1 MIPKNERWKAVAIA
15 VLAVAAVLMIWLR
28 PIHLGLDLQGGT
40 SIILE
45 ADTDGQP
52 LESGTL
58 EQMIG
63 VIERRVNQLGLA
75 ESVIQRRGNDRI
87 AVELPGY
94 DDQEAAIAA
103 LGKTA
108 QLTMS
113 DEHGNVIITGAE
125 LKDAILSRDN
135 YGRPAVAVTFRPDG
149 AAKFAEF
156 TRANIGRPI
165 VISLDDEILS
175 TAVIQD
181 AITDG
186 RGQIS
191 GRFTVEEAK
200 ELAALLRAGAL
211 PVPVK
216 VIGAQTVGPSLGQTS
231 VQQSL
236 RAAIIGVIGTVI
248 FMLLVYRGLGVV
260 AALALSIYGILVAG
274 GLMGM
279 GAVLTLPG
287 IAGLVLSV
295 GMAVDGNVLI
305 FERAK
310 EEYKNTGN
318 VYASIRKGYERA
330 MTAIIDS
337 NLTTVLAAVILFFL
351 STGAVRGFAVTLGM
365 GTLASF
371 LTAVTA
377 SRILTY
383 ILAGIGLDQRPE
395 VLGLATRFKTTN
407 WNVVGRRN
415 LSFGIFGILIL
426 ISLLAMV
433 TRGFNYGLDFAG
445 GTLVEVQTSRSLSLS
460 EIEKHAGNAGISS
473 VLIQPS
479 QESFSLKGKD
489 LSREEIDRLLDSLK
503 EEGLEPSLTR
513 QEYVGPTI
521 GRELREKAVL
531 ALLLALLGQ
540 IIYVSI
546 RFEWRLAVAAVG
558 GLLND
563 VLVLTGLFALLQ
575 LEIDS
580 TFVAALLTVAGYSI
594 NDTVVIYDRIR
605 ENRKLNRDAKWADLV
620 NDAINQTVS
629 RSMNTGLSTLIV
641 LIALLFLGGNTLFN
655 FSLALFTG
663 IVVGTFSS
671 MFLISPLVAVWH
683 DDKGTR
689 SRR

>member
-15 VLAVAAVLMIWLR
+15 VLIVAAAIMIWLR
-28 PIHLGLDLQGGT
+28 PLHLGLDLRGGT

-45 ADTDGQP
+45 ADTGGKP

-75 ESVIQRRGNDRI
+75 ESVIQRRGTDRI

-94 DDQEAAIAA
+94 DDQESAIAA

-135 YGRPAVAVTFRPDG
+135 FGRPAVAVTFNPDG

-156 TRANIGRPI
+156 TRANVGRPI
-165 VISLDDEILS
+165 VIRLDEEILS
-175 TAVIQD
+175 TAVIQEP
-181 AITDG
+181 ITDG

-216 VIGAQTVGPSLGQTS
+216 VIGAQTVGPSLGQAS

-236 RAAIIGVIGTVI
+236 RAAIIGVIGTLV

-260 AALALSIYGILVAG
+260 AALALTIYGVLVAG

-287 IAGLVLSV
+287 IAGLMLSV

-310 EEYKNTGN
+310 EEYKNTDN

-330 MTAIIDS
+330 MTAIVDS

-351 STGAVRGFAVTLGM
+351 STGAVRGFAVTLGI

-383 ILAGIGLDQRPE
+383 ILAGIGLDKRPG
-395 VLGLATRFKTTN
+395 VLGLTTRFKSTN

-415 LSFGIFGILIL
+415 VCFGIFGALII

-433 TRGFNYGLDFAG
+433 SRGFNYGLDFAG
-445 GTLVEVQTSRSLSLS
+445 GTLVEVQTNRSLSLS
-460 EIEKHAGNAGISS
+460 EIEKHTKNAGISN

-479 QESFSLKGKD
+479 QQSFSLKGKD
-489 LSREEIDRLLDSLK
+489 LPREDVDRLLDSLK
-503 EEGLEPSLTR
+503 EENLEPRLTR

-540 IIYVSI
+540 IIYVSV

-563 VLVLTGLFALLQ
+563 VLLMTGLFALLQ

-594 NDTVVIYDRIR
+594 NDTVVVYDRIR
-605 ENRKLNRDAKWADLV
+605 ENRRLYRDAEWADLV
-620 NDAINQTVS
+620 NNAINQTVS

-641 LIALLFLGGNTLFN
+641 LIALLLLGDNTLFN

-671 MFLISPLVAVWH
+671 MFLVSPLVAVWH
-683 DDKGTR
+683 DDKRTR
-689 SRR
+689 PRR

>member
-15 VLAVAAVLMIWLR
+15 VLIVAAAIMIWLR
-28 PIHLGLDLQGGT
+28 PLHLGLDLRGGT

-45 ADTDGQP
+45 ADTGGKP

-75 ESVIQRRGNDRI
+75 ESVIQRRGTDRI

-94 DDQEAAIAA
+94 DDQESAIAA

-135 YGRPAVAVTFRPDG
+135 FGRPAVAVTFNPDG

-156 TRANIGRPI
+156 TRANVGRPI
-165 VISLDDEILS
+165 VIRLDEEILS
-175 TAVIQD
+175 TAVIQEP
-181 AITDG
+181 ITDG

-216 VIGAQTVGPSLGQTS
+216 VIGAQTVGPSLGQAS

-236 RAAIIGVIGTVI
+236 RAAIIGVIGTLV

-260 AALALSIYGILVAG
+260 AALALTIYGVLVAG

-287 IAGLVLSV
+287 IAGLMLSV

-310 EEYKNTGN
+310 EEYKNTDN

-330 MTAIIDS
+330 MTAIVDS

-351 STGAVRGFAVTLGM
+351 STGAVRGFAVTLGI

-383 ILAGIGLDQRPE
+383 ILAGIGLDKRPG
-395 VLGLATRFKTTN
+395 VLGLTTRFKSTN

-415 LSFGIFGILIL
+415 VCFGIFGALII

-433 TRGFNYGLDFAG
+433 SRGFNYGLDFAG
-445 GTLVEVQTSRSLSLS
+445 GTLVEVQTNRSLSLS
-460 EIEKHAGNAGISS
+460 EIEKHTKNAGISN

-479 QESFSLKGKD
+479 QQSFSLKGKD
-489 LSREEIDRLLDSLK
+489 LAREDVDRLLDSLK
-503 EEGLEPSLTR
+503 EENLEPRLTR

-540 IIYVSI
+540 IIYVSV

-563 VLVLTGLFALLQ
+563 VLLMTGLFALLQ

-594 NDTVVIYDRIR
+594 NDTVVVYDRIR
-605 ENRKLNRDAKWADLV
+605 ENRRLYRDAEWADLV
-620 NDAINQTVS
+620 NNAINQTVS

-641 LIALLFLGGNTLFN
+641 LIALLLLGDNTLFN

-671 MFLISPLVAVWH
+671 MFLVSPLVAVWH
-683 DDKGTR
+683 DDKRTR
-689 SRR
+689 PRR

>member
-200 ELAALLRAGAL
+200 ELAAELNQRN
-211 PVPVK
+211 
-216 VIGAQTVGPSLGQTS
+216 INRQRITEE
-231 VQQSL
+231 
-236 RAAIIGVIGTVI
+236 II
-248 FMLLVYRGLGVV
+248 
-260 AALALSIYGILVAG
+260 S
-274 GLMGM
+274 
-279 GAVLTLPG
+279 
-287 IAGLVLSV
+287 
-295 GMAVDGNVLI
+295 
-305 FERAK
+305 
-310 EEYKNTGN
+310 
-318 VYASIRKGYERA
+318 
-330 MTAIIDS
+330 
-337 NLTTVLAAVILFFL
+337 
-351 STGAVRGFAVTLGM
+351 
-365 GTLASF
+365 
-371 LTAVTA
+371 
-377 SRILTY
+377 
-383 ILAGIGLDQRPE
+383 Q
-395 VLGLATRFKTTN
+395 
-407 WNVVGRRN
+407 
-415 LSFGIFGILIL
+415 
-426 ISLLAMV
+426 
-433 TRGFNYGLDFAG
+433 
-445 GTLVEVQTSRSLSLS
+445 VEVQ
-460 EIEKHAGNAGISS
+460 ID
-473 VLIQPS
+473 
-479 QESFSLKGKD
+479 KD
-489 LSREEIDRLLDSLK
+489 
-503 EEGLEPSLTR
+503 
-513 QEYVGPTI
+513 
-521 GRELREKAVL
+521 
-531 ALLLALLGQ
+531 
-540 IIYVSI
+540 
-546 RFEWRLAVAAVG
+546 
-558 GLLND
+558 N
-563 VLVLTGLFALLQ
+563 LQ
-575 LEIDS
+575 
-580 TFVAALLTVAGYSI
+580 
-594 NDTVVIYDRIR
+594 
-605 ENRKLNRDAKWADLV
+605 
-620 NDAINQTVS
+620 
-629 RSMNTGLSTLIV
+629 
-641 LIALLFLGGNTLFN
+641 
-655 FSLALFTG
+655 
-663 IVVGTFSS
+663 
-671 MFLISPLVAVWH
+671 SP
-683 DDKGTR
+683 
-689 SRR
+689 RRGEFCHCR